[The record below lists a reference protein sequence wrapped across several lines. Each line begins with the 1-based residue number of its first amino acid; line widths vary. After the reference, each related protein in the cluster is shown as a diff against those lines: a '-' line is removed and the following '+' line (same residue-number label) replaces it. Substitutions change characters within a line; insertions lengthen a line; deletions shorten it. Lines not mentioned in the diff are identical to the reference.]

1 MDFAFTEEQEML
13 RASARRLM
21 EERYPI
27 ERVAKIADGT
37 GFVRSEWADVAALGW
52 TGISV
57 PEKEGG
63 AGLSFLEEM
72 VVAEEL
78 GRALYPGP
86 YLSSVVMATHLL
98 RIGHDTNELRDVVA
112 GERIATV
119 AWAGEDGR
127 FDTNPA
133 PKVGWDGEYLSAVR
147 LFVPDIGSA
156 DLIVIVGDVDGGLGM
171 WTVDREADR
180 TRWRALST
188 VDTTRGM
195 GEVVFEGTPAHLV
208 AYSDAYYPHPRGL
221 LRHVEALRDRAL
233 AALAVEA
240 VGVASRA
247 LELALEHAR
256 TRQQFGR
263 PIGSFQAVSH
273 SLAQAFLEV
282 ETARSLAYWAAWT
295 VSEGEPEAGRAAAA
309 AKARAAQAA
318 LTTCERAIQTHGGIG
333 FTWEHPLHRFYKRA
347 LGIAAFMGWGGELRA
362 RVAADLLDER

>member
-13 RASARRLM
+13 RASARQLM
-21 EERYPI
+21 QGRYPI

-37 GFVRSEWADVAALGW
+37 GFDRSEWAEVAALGW

-98 RIGHDTNELRDVVA
+98 RIGHVPNALRDVVA

-156 DLIVIVGDVDGGLGM
+156 DLIVIVGDVDGGLGI

-180 TRWRALST
+180 TRWRELST
-188 VDTTRGM
+188 VDTTRRM

-208 AYSDAYYPHPRGL
+208 AYSDAYYPQPRGL

-282 ETARSLAYWAAWT
+282 ETARSLAYWAAWA

-309 AKARAAQAA
+309 AKARAAQTAV
-318 LTTCERAIQTHGGIG
+318 TTCERAIQTHGGIG

-347 LGIAAFMGWGGELRA
+347 RGIAAFMGWGGELRA

>member
-13 RASARRLM
+13 RASARQLM
-21 EERYPI
+21 QGRYPI

-37 GFVRSEWADVAALGW
+37 GFDRSEWAEVAALGW

-72 VVAEEL
+72 VVAE
-78 GRALYPGP
+78 
-86 YLSSVVMATHLL
+86 
-98 RIGHDTNELRDVVA
+98 
-112 GERIATV
+112 ERIATV